1 MWAKGCWCNCLFGND
16 IFDIY
21 LILFCDMENDN
32 NIVVETVFLRELW
45 EMAIFQME
53 ESEYI
58 N

>member
-1 MWAKGCWCNCLFGND
+1 
-16 IFDIY
+16 
-21 LILFCDMENDN
+21 MENDN